1 MKDATYKEVEQLL
14 ERVVDI
20 MQRERVKGCFP
31 QGYKCSLPDA
41 LPDWLGYGYNETQ
54 VRSAVPTAREI
65 SEKDKI
71 VDLLFKLKQVRDRKI
86 LIAAA
91 SGAYWEEIRI
101 RGDWFKNKR
110 PPAVMTLQRWHNT
123 AMRNFIRL
131 LSQSTN

>member
-1 MKDATYKEVEQLL
+1 MKDATYKEIEELL

-20 MQRERVKGCFP
+20 MQRERIKGCFP

-41 LPDWLGYGYNETQ
+41 LPDWMGYGYNETH
-54 VRSAVPTAREI
+54 VRPAVPTAREI

-71 VDLLFKLKQVRDRKI
+71 VDVLFKLKQVRDRKI

-101 RGDWFKNKR
+101 KGDWFKKKR
-110 PPAVMTLQRWHNT
+110 PPSIMTLQRWHNT
-123 AMRNFIRL
+123 AMRNFIRV